1 MKKLIE
7 TGLEIAV
14 LLVIGIMFL
23 GYSVTVY
30 PYEKLKNRKWTQKVR
45 SKRQSLYIGKPVNHA

>member
-1 MKKLIE
+1 M
-7 TGLEIAV
+7 AV

-30 PYEKLKNRKWTQKVR
+30 PYEKLRNRKWTQKVR
-45 SKRQSLYIGKPVNHA
+45 SKRQSLYIGKPVNHL